1 MATIES
7 IEGIGKKYGK
17 ILAKHNIKTTN
28 ALLKAGGT
36 RKGRADLAKEC
47 KISPKLVLEWVNRA
61 DLFRVKGIGEEYSDL
76 LEAAGVD
83 SVVELSKRKPANL
96 HEKMLEVNAKKKLVR
111 RNCGLGMVEKWVAHA
126 KELPRAVSH

>member
-1 MATIES
+1 MANIEA

-17 ILAKHNIKTTN
+17 ILAQHGIRTTA

-36 RKGRADLAKEC
+36 RKGRNDLAKAC
-47 KISPKLVLEWVNRA
+47 DISPKLMLNWVNRA

-83 SVVELSKRKPANL
+83 SVIELSKRKPANL
-96 HEKMLEVNAKKKLVR
+96 HEALAATNAKKKLVR
-111 RNCGLGMVEKWVAHA
+111 RNCGLGMVEKWIANA
-126 KELPRAVSH
+126 KQLPRAVSH

>member
-17 ILAKHNIKTTN
+17 VLDKHGIKTT
-28 ALLKAGGT
+28 AGLLKAGGT
-36 RKGRADLAKEC
+36 RKGRNDLAKAC
-47 KISPKLVLEWVNRA
+47 DISPKLVLGWVNRA

-83 SVVELSKRKPANL
+83 SVVELSKRKPDNL
-96 HEKMLEVNAKKKLVR
+96 HAKMMEVNAKKKLVR